1 LISDGQPDEDFEVG
15 NPENSPPVRPASVP
29 SEARWDPKDP
39 GFEWIVGELD
49 AEGRRHGLY
58 RSWNRAGVLHGEC
71 TYEHG
76 KVHGKNINF
85 HPDGTIASEADWQH
99 GLIMNSAF
107 HRSAAS
113 SPEPFAQAAPNVWSA
128 KYYTRDGKTNY
139 SIRYFLRDGT
149 ECGPDGNAL
158 PARPKSVS
166 ADARWFPDMDRWV
179 DGEIERGTNKQ
190 LGRWRWW
197 SRDGVL
203 RHEELRDASGEA
215 TMIAQYESDGS
226 IEKKTTRNAGGEER
240 DYYFDDGSVST
251 RYREDAKGR
260 QTYKGSWLRDGTL
273 DEERLRTYDGETLTS
288 VTERGRG
295 GRPEFEAK
303 REGPTLACIYYQDD
317 GKTIGA
323 TGGHTGENLVG
334 QWRIFDE
341 TGALRRELDLSSLGI
356 RHGVTGEGLRMKL
369 GEALFKAD
377 LPALPCPP
385 ELAGVDAEPWAE
397 THGCYDD
404 CIDEFPGYLRG
415 LASPDPLV
423 RLYSL
428 CAIDSEIEHQG
439 STYPATARVIPY
451 LARLLRHPNVDR
463 FALLNTI
470 QAAGDNATPYIAEVQ
485 ELEEDDPDRIAIEG
499 TAKAVTAA
507 WPDIFAV
514 FDRATPGERRTIL
527 VLAKYAPEARANVLE
542 VARSDADPGMR
553 ACAIDS
559 FTSMDGYSLADAVAC
574 LADKDALVRTAAAIA
589 IATSKGTDTPR
600 EVVAVLREAIHGYKD
615 IAPRW
620 AALPYA
626 DGHVLAYLSLA
637 AGSVRS
643 PDARSLVQAL
653 CERIDDVD
661 GRSAVMYGEGLLALA
676 FGRGERPYAK
686 RFVEVLDTLVDSK
699 KFWVFNVNAHEVLAK
714 WNLPRGQEQLRKLLL
729 AVKAV
734 PDPEAFVHAHM
745 HEHDDDDD
753 EHDHDPDD
761 DDD

>member
-1 LISDGQPDEDFEVG
+1 
-15 NPENSPPVRPASVP
+15 
-29 SEARWDPKDP
+29 
-39 GFEWIVGELD
+39 
-49 AEGRRHGLY
+49 
-58 RSWNRAGVLHGEC
+58 
-71 TYEHG
+71 
-76 KVHGKNINF
+76 
-85 HPDGTIASEADWQH
+85 
-99 GLIMNSAF
+99 
-107 HRSAAS
+107 
-113 SPEPFAQAAPNVWSA
+113 
-128 KYYTRDGKTNY
+128 
-139 SIRYFLRDGT
+139 
-149 ECGPDGNAL
+149 
-158 PARPKSVS
+158 
-166 ADARWFPDMDRWV
+166 
-179 DGEIERGTNKQ
+179 
-190 LGRWRWW
+190 
-197 SRDGVL
+197 
-203 RHEELRDASGEA
+203 
-215 TMIAQYESDGS
+215 
-226 IEKKTTRNAGGEER
+226 
-240 DYYFDDGSVST
+240 
-251 RYREDAKGR
+251 
-260 QTYKGSWLRDGTL
+260 
-273 DEERLRTYDGETLTS
+273 
-288 VTERGRG
+288 
-295 GRPEFEAK
+295 
-303 REGPTLACIYYQDD
+303 
-317 GKTIGA
+317 
-323 TGGHTGENLVG
+323 
-334 QWRIFDE
+334 
-341 TGALRRELDLSSLGI
+341 
-356 RHGVTGEGLRMKL
+356 
-369 GEALFKAD
+369 
-377 LPALPCPP
+377 
-385 ELAGVDAEPWAE
+385 
-397 THGCYDD
+397 
-404 CIDEFPGYLRG
+404 
-415 LASPDPLV
+415 
-423 RLYSL
+423 
-428 CAIDSEIEHQG
+428 
-439 STYPATARVIPY
+439 
-451 LARLLRHPNVDR
+451 
-463 FALLNTI
+463 
-470 QAAGDNATPYIAEVQ
+470 VQ